1 MKVIP
6 DLIGDLNKTERTK
19 PIRSEATKRGNV
31 NYCICM
37 NAPAICTDYI
47 YIEIRDNIH
56 NMQVLKFGG
65 TSVANAE
72 NMSKVVD
79 IVTKAVDR
87 DRTILVL
94 SAISGCTDALIK
106 IGTLASERD
115 ESYKTLIDGLQTRHH
130 DIIKAFLPV
139 EKQEDSIEVCDSLFD
154 SLRSIAQGV
163 YLLGELSPASLDA
176 IQSFGELWS
185 TKIMATKLASIGIA
199 TKWVDSR
206 QIVRTVAKGDKNVTD
221 VQKTYSR
228 VNEMVEDNN
237 VTQLFI
243 LPGFIASDRL
253 GRTTTL
259 GRGGS
264 DYTASLL
271 AVGCKARILE
281 IWTDVPGMMTSNP
294 KVVPTARTISN
305 ISYKAALELSH
316 FGAKVIYPPT
326 IQPVVAEG
334 IPIYIKDTFHP
345 EAAGTLI
352 EKHPPR
358 SKDKLIGI
366 SNSDNI
372 ALLSLEGSGMVG
384 IPGFSSRLFETL
396 SQNDINIILITQASS
411 VHTMCIA
418 VSEKDA
424 EKAREA
430 ADRCFAYEISLGKL
444 NPLKV
449 EKGYSI
455 VCLVGDDVLNQTGA
469 TGRMLAALGRNSIPV
484 RATAQ
489 GSSERNISA
498 IIASED
504 AEAAIRT
511 IHNEFFD
518 RRSGKE
524 IHLFI
529 AGYGTVGK
537 ALVDIIAKNRE
548 KIEKRTGRR
557 LHVCGLSN
565 SRRFILDK
573 NGLSLD
579 NIKDRL
585 AAGESSA
592 DEAYFTRLA
601 TLSLENSVFVDC
613 TASADIAFK
622 YMNLFKKGYSV
633 VACNKITFSLP
644 YVRYAALKEAAIE
657 IGATLRYETTV
668 GAALPILESISRS
681 VHSGDEILRIEAVL
695 SGTLNYIFSNYA
707 GGEGGTFA
715 EVVKKAQDAGYT
727 EPDPRLDLSGRD
739 VLRKLLIL
747 SREAGIPLDEKDVE
761 QTPILGPEFF
771 EGDVEEFYRK
781 LAENEETFA
790 ARYREAADKGLRQ
803 RFVATLVKDED
814 APLGY
819 RACIGL
825 EAVAP
830 EHPLFSLSGT
840 DNCAIIRTD
849 FYPSPLVVQG
859 AGAGAYQTAS
869 GVLNDIIV

>member
-1 MKVIP
+1 
-6 DLIGDLNKTERTK
+6 
-19 PIRSEATKRGNV
+19 
-31 NYCICM
+31 
-37 NAPAICTDYI
+37 
-47 YIEIRDNIH
+47 
-56 NMQVLKFGG
+56 MQVLKFGG

-72 NMSKVVD
+72 AIQQVVE
-79 IVTKAVDR
+79 IVSRSVDR
-87 DRTILVL
+87 DRTILIV
-94 SAISGCTDALIK
+94 SAIQGCTDALIR
-106 IGTLASERD
+106 IGNLASQRD
-115 ESYKTLIDGLQTRHH
+115 EAYKEVIDSLQKQHH
-130 DIIKAFLPV
+130 QIIKEVLPV
-139 EKQEDSIEVCDSLFD
+139 EKQEESRETCDSLFN

-163 YLLGELSPASLDA
+163 FLLGELSPTSLDA
-176 IQSFGELWS
+176 IQGFGEQWS
-185 TKIMATKLASIGIA
+185 SRIIATKLASIGIA

-206 QIVRTVAKGDKNVTD
+206 KIIRTVSKGEKNTVD

-228 VNEMVEDNN
+228 INEMIESNPI
-237 VTQLFI
+237 TQLFVM
-243 LPGFIASDRL
+243 PGFIASDKQ

-264 DYTASLL
+264 DYSASLM
-271 AVGCKARILE
+271 AVGCKARALE
-281 IWTDVPGMMTSNP
+281 IWTDVPGMMTANP

-326 IQPVVAEG
+326 IQPVVTEG
-334 IPIYIKDTFHP
+334 IPIYVKNTFDP
-345 EAAGTLI
+345 QAYGTLI
-352 EKHPPR
+352 EKNPPR
-358 SKDKLIGI
+358 SKDSVIGI

-449 EKGYSI
+449 EKGFSI
-455 VCLVGDDVLNQTGA
+455 VCLVGDDVLNQSGA
-469 TGRMLAALGRNSIPV
+469 TGRMLAALGNNSIPV

-489 GSSERNISA
+489 GSSEKNISV
-498 IIASED
+498 IISSHD
-504 AEAAIRT
+504 TEAALRT

-518 RRSGKE
+518 RRSGKD

-529 AGYGTVGK
+529 AGYGVVGK
-537 ALVDIIAKNRE
+537 ALVDIISKNRE

-573 NGLSLD
+573 NGLPLE
-579 NIKDRL
+579 NIAEQL
-585 AAGESSA
+585 AEGHCSA
-592 DEAYFTRLA
+592 DEAYFNQLA
-601 TLSLENSVFVDC
+601 TLSMENSVFVDC

-622 YMNLFKKGYSV
+622 YMNLFKRGYSV

-644 YVRYAALKEAAIE
+644 YRQYAAVKEAAIE

-715 EVVKKAQDAGYT
+715 EVVKRAQDAGYT

-747 SREAGIPLDEKDVE
+747 SREAGVGIDEKDVE
-761 QTPILGPEFF
+761 ISSILPEEFF
-771 EGDVEEFYRK
+771 EGDVEAFYAK
-781 LAENEETFA
+781 LAENEEMFA
-790 ARYREAADKGLRQ
+790 ARYNEAASKGLRQ
-803 RFVATLVKDED
+803 RFVASLVKDNGS
-814 APLGY
+814 PFGY
-819 RACIGL
+819 KAKIGL
-825 EAVAP
+825 ECVDAS
-830 EHPLFSLSGT
+830 HPLFSLCGT
-840 DNCAIIRTD
+840 DNAALIQTD

-869 GVLNDIIV
+869 GVLNDIIM

>member
-1 MKVIP
+1 
-6 DLIGDLNKTERTK
+6 
-19 PIRSEATKRGNV
+19 
-31 NYCICM
+31 
-37 NAPAICTDYI
+37 
-47 YIEIRDNIH
+47 
-56 NMQVLKFGG
+56 MQVLKFGG
-65 TSVANAE
+65 SSVANAT
-72 NMSKVVD
+72 NMSLVVD

-87 DRTILVL
+87 DRTILVV
-94 SAISGCTDALIK
+94 SAISGCTDTLIE
-106 IGTLASERD
+106 IGTLASQRD
-115 ESYKTLIDGLQTRHH
+115 ENYKELINGLQQKHH
-130 DIIKAFLPV
+130 DIINALLPR
-139 EKQEDSIEVCDSLFD
+139 EKQEESLEVCDSLFD

-185 TKIMATKLASIGIA
+185 TKILATKLASIGIE
-199 TKWVDSR
+199 TKWIDSR
-206 QIVRTVAKGDKNVTD
+206 DIIRTVAKGEKNIVD
-221 VQKTYSR
+221 IQKTYYR
-228 VNEMVEDNN
+228 VNEMVENN
-237 VTQLFI
+237 NMTQLFV
-243 LPGFIASDRL
+243 LPGFIASDKQ

-264 DYTASLL
+264 DYTASLY

-294 KVVPTARTISN
+294 KIVPTARTISN
-305 ISYKAALELSH
+305 ISYKAAQELSH

-334 IPIYIKDTFHP
+334 IPIYIKNTFEP
-345 EAAGTLI
+345 DAYGTLI

-366 SNSDNI
+366 SNSDDI

-449 EKGYSI
+449 EKGFSI

-489 GSSERNISA
+489 GSSERNISV
-498 IIASED
+498 IISSHD

-518 RRSGKE
+518 KRSGKD
-524 IHLFI
+524 INLFI
-529 AGYGTVGK
+529 AGFGTVGR

-548 KIEKRTGRR
+548 KIAERTGRR
-557 LHVCGLSN
+557 LHICGLSN
-565 SRRFILDK
+565 SRRFIIDK
-573 NGLSLD
+573 NGLELST
-579 NIKDRL
+579 IKEQL
-585 AAGESSA
+585 NNGQSSA
-592 DEAYFTRLA
+592 DEAYFSQLG

-633 VACNKITFSLP
+633 VACNKITFSSP
-644 YVRYAALKEAAIE
+644 YKQYAALKQAAIE

-715 EVVKKAQDAGYT
+715 EIVRRAQDAGYT

-739 VLRKLLIL
+739 VLRKLIIL
-747 SREAGIPLDEKDVE
+747 SREAGVGIDEKDVDIS
-761 QTPILGPEFF
+761 PILGEEFF
-771 EGDVEEFYRK
+771 EGDVEAFYTK
-781 LAENEETFA
+781 LAENEEMFA
-790 ARYREAADKGLRQ
+790 ARYNEAASKGLRQ
-803 RFVATLVKDED
+803 RFVASLVKDE
-814 APLGY
+814 ASLFGY
-819 RACIGL
+819 KAKIGL
-825 EAVAP
+825 ESVSP
-830 EHPLFSLSGT
+830 EHPLFNLCGT
-840 DNCAIIRTD
+840 DNAALIQTE

-869 GVLNDIIV
+869 GVLNDIIM

>member
-1 MKVIP
+1 
-6 DLIGDLNKTERTK
+6 
-19 PIRSEATKRGNV
+19 
-31 NYCICM
+31 
-37 NAPAICTDYI
+37 
-47 YIEIRDNIH
+47 
-56 NMQVLKFGG
+56 MQVLKFGG
-65 TSVANAE
+65 SSVSDAA
-72 NMSKVVD
+72 NMSKVVE

-87 DRTILVL
+87 DRTILVA
-94 SAISGCTDALIK
+94 SAISGCTDTLIR
-106 IGTLASERD
+106 IGNLAAERD
-115 ESYKTLIDGLQTRHH
+115 ESYKELISGLQARHH
-130 DIIKAFLPV
+130 EIIRSLLPM
-139 EKQEDSIEVCDSLFD
+139 EKQEESTEVCDSLFD

-163 YLLGELSPASLDA
+163 CLLGELSPASLDA

-185 TKIMATKLASIGIA
+185 TKILATKLASIGIA
-199 TKWVDSR
+199 TKWIDSR
-206 QIVRTVAKGDKNVTD
+206 KIIRTVAKGDKNVVD
-221 VQKTYSR
+221 VQKTYYR
-228 VNEMVEDNN
+228 VNEMVENN
-237 VTQLFI
+237 PITQLFV
-243 LPGFIASDRL
+243 LPGFIASDKQ

-264 DYTASLL
+264 DYTASLY

-334 IPIYIKDTFHP
+334 IPIYVKNTFDP
-345 EAAGTLI
+345 EAHGTLI
-352 EKHPPR
+352 EKNPPR

-424 EKAREA
+424 EKAKEA

-449 EKGYSI
+449 EKGFSI

-489 GSSERNISA
+489 GSSERNISV
-498 IIASED
+498 IISSSD

-518 RRSGKE
+518 KRSGKD
-524 IHLFI
+524 INLFI
-529 AGYGTVGK
+529 AGFGTVGR
-537 ALVDIIAKNRE
+537 ALVDIIAKNRD
-548 KIEKRTGRR
+548 KIAARTGRR
-557 LHVCGLSN
+557 IHVCGLSN
-565 SRRFILDK
+565 SRRFIIDKHGLDLNDIK
-573 NGLSLD
+573 TQLD
-579 NIKDRL
+579 NGI
-585 AAGESSA
+585 SSA
-592 DEAYFTRLA
+592 DEAYFTQLA

-633 VACNKITFSLP
+633 VACNKITFSSP
-644 YVRYAALKEAAIE
+644 YKQYAALKEAAIE

-715 EVVKKAQDAGYT
+715 EVVKRAQDAGYT

-739 VLRKLLIL
+739 VLRKLIIL
-747 SREAGIPLDEKDVE
+747 SREAGVGIDEKDVE
-761 QTPILGPEFF
+761 ISPILGEEFF
-771 EGDVEEFYRK
+771 EGDVASFYEK
-781 LAENEETFA
+781 LAQNEEMFA
-790 ARYREAADKGLRQ
+790 ERYAEAASKGLRQ
-803 RFVATLVKDED
+803 RFVASLVKDAD
-814 APLGY
+814 APFGY
-819 RACIGL
+819 RAKIGL
-825 EAVAP
+825 ESIDAS
-830 EHPLFSLSGT
+830 HPLFNLCGT
-840 DNCAIIRTD
+840 DNAALIQTD
-849 FYPSPLVVQG
+849 FYPSPLVIQG

-869 GVLNDIIV
+869 GVLNDIII

>member
-1 MKVIP
+1 
-6 DLIGDLNKTERTK
+6 
-19 PIRSEATKRGNV
+19 
-31 NYCICM
+31 
-37 NAPAICTDYI
+37 
-47 YIEIRDNIH
+47 
-56 NMQVLKFGG
+56 MQVLKFGG
-65 TSVANAE
+65 SSVANAQ
-72 NMSKVVD
+72 NMSQVVD

-87 DRTILVL
+87 DRTILVV
-94 SAISGCTDALIK
+94 SAISGCTDTLIR
-106 IGTLASERD
+106 IGMLASERD
-115 ESYKTLIDGLQTRHH
+115 ESYKALIDDLQQRHH
-130 DIIKAFLPV
+130 DIINELLPR
-139 EKQEDSIEVCDSLFD
+139 EKQEESLEVCDSLFD
-154 SLRSIAQGV
+154 SLRSITQGV

-185 TKIMATKLASIGIA
+185 TKILATKLASIGIA
-199 TKWVDSR
+199 TKWIDSR
-206 QIVRTVAKGDKNVTD
+206 SIIRTIAKGDKNVVD
-221 VQKTYSR
+221 IQKTYYR
-228 VNEMVEDNN
+228 VNEMVENN
-237 VTQLFI
+237 QITQLFV
-243 LPGFIASDRL
+243 LPGFIASDKQ

-264 DYTASLL
+264 DYTASLY
-271 AVGCKARILE
+271 AVGCKARTLE

-294 KVVPTARTISN
+294 KTVPTARTISN

-334 IPIYIKDTFHP
+334 IPIYVKNTFEP
-345 EAAGTLI
+345 EAHGTLI
-352 EKHPPR
+352 EKNPPR

-424 EKAREA
+424 EKAKEA

-449 EKGYSI
+449 EKGFSI

-489 GSSERNISA
+489 GSSERNISV
-498 IIASED
+498 IISSAD

-518 RRSGKE
+518 RRSGKD
-524 IHLFI
+524 INLFI
-529 AGYGTVGK
+529 AGFGTVGR

-548 KIEKRTGRR
+548 KIAERTGRR
-557 LHVCGLSN
+557 LHICGLSN
-565 SRRFILDK
+565 SRRFIIDKHGLDLNDIK
-573 NGLSLD
+573 GQLD
-579 NIKDRL
+579 NGIS
-585 AAGESSA
+585 AA
-592 DEAYFTRLA
+592 DEAYFTQLA

-622 YMNLFKKGYSV
+622 YMNLFKRGYSV

-644 YVRYAALKEAAIE
+644 YVQYAALKEAAIE

-681 VHSGDEILRIEAVL
+681 VHSGDEIIRIEAVL

-715 EVVKKAQDAGYT
+715 EVVKRAQDAGYT

-747 SREAGIPLDEKDVE
+747 SREAGVPLDENDV
-761 QTPILGPEFF
+761 QISPILGDEFF
-771 EGDVEEFYRK
+771 EGDVDAFYAK
-781 LAENEETFA
+781 LAENEEMFA
-790 ARYREAADKGLRQ
+790 ARYNEAASKGLKQ
-803 RFVATLVKDED
+803 RFVASLIKDENS
-814 APLGY
+814 PLGY
-819 RACIGL
+819 RAKTGL
-825 EAVAP
+825 EAISSD
-830 EHPLFSLSGT
+830 HPLFNLNGT
-840 DNCAIIRTD
+840 DNCAIIQTD

-869 GVLNDIIV
+869 GVLNDIIM

>member
-1 MKVIP
+1 
-6 DLIGDLNKTERTK
+6 
-19 PIRSEATKRGNV
+19 
-31 NYCICM
+31 
-37 NAPAICTDYI
+37 
-47 YIEIRDNIH
+47 
-56 NMQVLKFGG
+56 MQVLKFGG
-65 TSVANAE
+65 SSVADAAK
-72 NMSKVVD
+72 MSQVVD

-87 DRTILVL
+87 DRTILVI
-94 SAISGCTDALIK
+94 SAIKGCTDTLIK
-106 IGTLASERD
+106 VGNLASQRD
-115 ESYKTLIDGLQTRHH
+115 EKYKDLIIGLQQQHH
-130 DIIKAFLPV
+130 EIINELLPR
-139 EKQEDSIEVCDSLFD
+139 EKREESTEVCDSLFD

-176 IQSFGELWS
+176 ILSFGELWS
-185 TKIMATKLASIGIA
+185 SKILATKLASIGLA
-199 TKWVDSR
+199 TKWIDSR
-206 QIVRTVAKGDKNVTD
+206 QIIRTISKGNKNSVD
-221 VQKTYSR
+221 IQKTYYR
-228 VNEMVEDNN
+228 VNEMVESNP
-237 VTQLFI
+237 VTQLFV
-243 LPGFIASDRL
+243 LPGFIASDKQ

-264 DYTASLL
+264 DYTASLY

-334 IPIYIKDTFHP
+334 IPIYVKDTFAP
-345 EAAGTLI
+345 ENHGTLI
-352 EKHPPR
+352 EKNPPR
-358 SKDKLIGI
+358 SKDKVIGI

-396 SQNDINIILITQASS
+396 SQNNINIILITQASS

-418 VSEKDA
+418 VSEIDA
-424 EKAREA
+424 EKAKEA

-449 EKGYSI
+449 EKGFSI
-455 VCLVGDDVLNQTGA
+455 VCLVADDVLNQTGA

-498 IIASED
+498 IISSDD

-518 RRSGKE
+518 KRSGKD
-524 IHLFI
+524 INLFI
-529 AGYGTVGK
+529 AGYGTVGR

-548 KIEKRTGRR
+548 KIAARTGRR
-557 LHVCGLSN
+557 LHICGLSN
-565 SRRFILDK
+565 SRRFIIDK
-573 NGLSLD
+573 NGLDLN
-579 NIKDRL
+579 NIQAQL
-585 AAGESSA
+585 NNGESSA
-592 DEAYFTRLA
+592 DEAYFTQLGV
-601 TLSLENSVFVDC
+601 LSLENSVFVDC

-622 YMNLFKKGYSV
+622 YMHLFKKGYSV
-633 VACNKITFSLP
+633 VACNKITFSSP
-644 YVRYAALKEAAIE
+644 YKQYAALKEAAIE

-681 VHSGDEILRIEAVL
+681 VHSGDEIIRIEAVL

-715 EVVKKAQDAGYT
+715 EVVKRAQDAGYT

-739 VLRKLLIL
+739 VLRKLIIL
-747 SREAGIPLDEKDVE
+747 SREAGVGIDEKDVE
-761 QTPILGPEFF
+761 ISSILDDKFF
-771 EGDVEEFYRK
+771 EGDVDSFYQK
-781 LAENEETFA
+781 LAKNEEMFA
-790 ARYREAADKGLRQ
+790 ARYNEAASKGLRQ
-803 RFVATLVKDED
+803 RFVASLVKDET
-814 APLGY
+814 ATFGY
-819 RACIGL
+819 KAKIGL
-825 EAVAP
+825 ESVSA
-830 EHPLFSLSGT
+830 EHPLYSLCGT
-840 DNCAIIRTD
+840 DNAALIQTD

-869 GVLNDIIV
+869 GVLNDIIM

>member
-1 MKVIP
+1 
-6 DLIGDLNKTERTK
+6 
-19 PIRSEATKRGNV
+19 
-31 NYCICM
+31 
-37 NAPAICTDYI
+37 
-47 YIEIRDNIH
+47 
-56 NMQVLKFGG
+56 MQVLKFGG
-65 TSVANAE
+65 SSVADAR
-72 NMSKVVD
+72 NMSKVVE
-79 IVTKAVDR
+79 IVTNAVDR
-87 DRTILVL
+87 DRTILVA
-94 SAISGCTDALIK
+94 SAISGCTDTLIR
-106 IGTLASERD
+106 IGTLASQRD
-115 ESYKTLIDGLQTRHH
+115 ESYKGLIDGLQQRHH
-130 DIIKAFLPV
+130 VIIKDFLPR
-139 EKQEDSIEVCDSLFD
+139 EKQEESLETCDSLFD

-163 YLLGELSPASLDA
+163 FLLGELSPASLDA
-176 IQSFGELWS
+176 IQGFGELWS
-185 TKIMATKLASIGIA
+185 TKILATKLASIGIS
-199 TKWVDSR
+199 TKWIDSR
-206 QIVRTVAKGDKNVTD
+206 TIIRTIAKGDKNIVD

-228 VNEMVEDNN
+228 VNEMVENN
-237 VTQLFI
+237 PITQLFV
-243 LPGFIASDRL
+243 LPGFIASDKQ

-264 DYTASLL
+264 DYTASLY

-294 KVVPTARTISN
+294 KTVPTARTISN

-326 IQPVVAEG
+326 IQPVVTEG
-334 IPIYIKDTFHP
+334 IPIYIKNTFDP
-345 EAAGTLI
+345 EAPGTLI
-352 EKHPPR
+352 EKNPPR
-358 SKDKLIGI
+358 SKDSVIGI

-449 EKGYSI
+449 EKGFSI
-455 VCLVGDDVLNQTGA
+455 VCLVGDDVLNQSGA
-469 TGRMLAALGRNSIPV
+469 TGRMLAALGNNSIPV

-489 GSSERNISA
+489 GSSERNISV
-498 IIASED
+498 IISSSD
-504 AEAAIRT
+504 ADAAIKT

-518 RRSGKE
+518 RKSGKD

-529 AGYGTVGK
+529 AGYGVVGK
-537 ALVDIIAKNRE
+537 ALVDIISKNRD
-548 KIEKRTGRR
+548 KIEERTGRR
-557 LHVCGLSN
+557 LHVCGLAN
-565 SRRFILDK
+565 SRRFVIDK
-573 NGLSLD
+573 NGLALE
-579 NIKDRL
+579 NIAELL
-585 AAGESSA
+585 AEGESSA
-592 DEAYFTRLA
+592 DEAYFTQLA
-601 TLSLENSVFVDC
+601 TLTLENSVFVDC

-622 YMNLFKKGYSV
+622 YMNLFKRGYSV
-633 VACNKITFSLP
+633 VACNKITFSAP
-644 YVRYAALKEAAIE
+644 YKHYAALKSAAIE

-707 GGEGGTFA
+707 GGIGGTFA
-715 EVVKKAQDAGYT
+715 EVVKRAQDAGYT

-747 SREAGIPLDEKDVE
+747 SREAGVGIDEKDVDVS
-761 QTPILGPEFF
+761 PILPEEFF
-771 EGDVEEFYRK
+771 EGDVEAFYAK
-781 LAENEETFA
+781 LAANEDMFA
-790 ARYREAADKGLRQ
+790 AQYKEAAAQGLRQ
-803 RFVATLVKDED
+803 RFVASLVKDAE
-814 APLGY
+814 APFGY
-819 RACIGL
+819 KARIGL
-825 EAVAP
+825 ERVEAD
-830 EHPLFSLSGT
+830 HPLYSLCGT
-840 DNCAIIRTD
+840 DNAALIQTE

-869 GVLNDIIV
+869 GVLNDIMM

>member
-1 MKVIP
+1 
-6 DLIGDLNKTERTK
+6 
-19 PIRSEATKRGNV
+19 
-31 NYCICM
+31 
-37 NAPAICTDYI
+37 
-47 YIEIRDNIH
+47 
-56 NMQVLKFGG
+56 MQVLKFGG
-65 TSVANAE
+65 SSVANAH

-87 DRTILVL
+87 DRTILVV
-94 SAISGCTDALIK
+94 SAICGCTDKLIR

-115 ESYKTLIDGLQTRHH
+115 ESYKSLIDELQQKHH
-130 DIIKAFLPV
+130 EIIKDLLPR
-139 EKQEDSIEVCDSLFD
+139 EKQDESLKVCDGLFD
-154 SLRSIAQGV
+154 SLRSITQGV

-185 TKIMATKLASIGIA
+185 TKILATKLASIGIA
-199 TKWVDSR
+199 TKWIDSR
-206 QIVRTVAKGDKNVTD
+206 KIIRTVAKGDKNIVD
-221 VQKTYSR
+221 IQKTYYR
-228 VNEMVEDNN
+228 INEVVENDP
-237 VTQLFI
+237 VTQLFV
-243 LPGFIASDRL
+243 LPGFIASDKQ

-264 DYTASLL
+264 DYTASLY
-271 AVGCKARILE
+271 AVGCKARVLE

-334 IPIYIKDTFHP
+334 IPIYVKNTFDP
-345 EAAGTLI
+345 EAHGTLI
-352 EKHPPR
+352 EKNPPR

-424 EKAREA
+424 DKAKEA

-449 EKGYSI
+449 EKGFSI

-469 TGRMLAALGRNSIPV
+469 TGRMLAALGRKSIPV

-498 IIASED
+498 IIASGD

-518 RRSGKE
+518 RMSGKD
-524 IHLFI
+524 INLFI
-529 AGYGTVGK
+529 AGYGTVGR

-548 KIEKRTGRR
+548 KIAARTGRR

-565 SRRFILDK
+565 SRRFIIDKHGLDLTDIK
-573 NGLSLD
+573 EQLD
-579 NIKDRL
+579 NGTS
-585 AAGESSA
+585 AA
-592 DEAYFTRLA
+592 DEAYFSQLA

-644 YVRYAALKEAAIE
+644 YVQYAALKEAAIE

-681 VHSGDEILRIEAVL
+681 VHSGDEIIRIEAVL

-715 EVVKKAQDAGYT
+715 EVVRRAQDAGYT

-747 SREAGIPLDEKDVE
+747 SREAGVPLDEKDV
-761 QTPILGPEFF
+761 QISPILGDEFF
-771 EGDVEEFYRK
+771 EGDVDAFYAK
-781 LAENEETFA
+781 LAENEAVFA
-790 ARYREAADKGLRQ
+790 ERYNEAASKGLRQ
-803 RFVATLVKDED
+803 RFVASLIKDESS
-814 APLGY
+814 PLGY
-819 RACIGL
+819 RAKTGL
-825 EAVAP
+825 EAVSAD
-830 EHPLFSLSGT
+830 HPLFNLVGT

-869 GVLNDIIV
+869 GVLNDIIM

>member
-1 MKVIP
+1 
-6 DLIGDLNKTERTK
+6 
-19 PIRSEATKRGNV
+19 
-31 NYCICM
+31 
-37 NAPAICTDYI
+37 
-47 YIEIRDNIH
+47 
-56 NMQVLKFGG
+56 MQVLKFGG

-72 NMSKVVD
+72 AIQQVVE
-79 IVTKAVDR
+79 IVSRSVDR
-87 DRTILVL
+87 DRTILVV
-94 SAISGCTDALIK
+94 SAIRGCTDALIR
-106 IGTLASERD
+106 IGNLASQRD
-115 ESYKTLIDGLQTRHH
+115 EAYKEVIDSLQKQHH
-130 DIIKAFLPV
+130 QIIKEVLPV
-139 EKQEDSIEVCDSLFD
+139 EKQEESRETCDSLFN
-154 SLRSIAQGV
+154 SLRSIAHGV
-163 YLLGELSPASLDA
+163 FLLGELSPTSLDA
-176 IQSFGELWS
+176 IQGFGEQWS
-185 TKIMATKLASIGIA
+185 SRIIATKLASIGIA

-206 QIVRTVAKGDKNVTD
+206 KIIRTVSKGEKNAVD

-228 VNEMVEDNN
+228 INEMIESNPI
-237 VTQLFI
+237 TQLFVM
-243 LPGFIASDRL
+243 PGFIASDKQ

-264 DYTASLL
+264 DYSASLM
-271 AVGCKARILE
+271 AVGCKARALE
-281 IWTDVPGMMTSNP
+281 IWTDVPGMMTANP

-326 IQPVVAEG
+326 IQPVVTEG
-334 IPIYIKDTFHP
+334 IPIYVKNTFDPQAH
-345 EAAGTLI
+345 GTLI
-352 EKHPPR
+352 EKNPPR
-358 SKDKLIGI
+358 SKDSVIGI
-366 SNSDNI
+366 SKSDNI

-449 EKGYSI
+449 EKGFSI
-455 VCLVGDDVLNQTGA
+455 VCLVGDDVLNQSGA
-469 TGRMLAALGRNSIPV
+469 TGRMLAALGNNSIPV

-489 GSSERNISA
+489 GSSEKNISV
-498 IIASED
+498 IISSHD
-504 AEAAIRT
+504 TEAALRT

-518 RRSGKE
+518 RRSGKD

-529 AGYGTVGK
+529 AGYGVVGK
-537 ALVDIIAKNRE
+537 ALVDIISKNRE

-573 NGLSLD
+573 NGLPLE
-579 NIKDRL
+579 NIAEQL
-585 AAGESSA
+585 AEGHCSA
-592 DEAYFTRLA
+592 DEAYFNQLA
-601 TLSLENSVFVDC
+601 TLSMENSVFVDC

-622 YMNLFKKGYSV
+622 YMNLFKRGYSV

-644 YVRYAALKEAAIE
+644 YRQYAAVKEAAIE

-715 EVVKKAQDAGYT
+715 EVVKRAQDAGYT

-747 SREAGIPLDEKDVE
+747 SREAGVGIDEKDVE
-761 QTPILGPEFF
+761 ISSILPEDFF
-771 EGDVEEFYRK
+771 EGDVEAFYAK
-781 LAENEETFA
+781 LAENEAMFA
-790 ARYREAADKGLRQ
+790 ARYNEAASKGLRQ
-803 RFVATLVKDED
+803 RFVASLVKDNGS
-814 APLGY
+814 PFGY
-819 RACIGL
+819 KAKIGL
-825 EAVAP
+825 ECVDAS
-830 EHPLFSLSGT
+830 HPLFSLCGT
-840 DNCAIIRTD
+840 DNAALIQTD

-869 GVLNDIIV
+869 GVLNDIIM

>member
-1 MKVIP
+1 
-6 DLIGDLNKTERTK
+6 
-19 PIRSEATKRGNV
+19 
-31 NYCICM
+31 
-37 NAPAICTDYI
+37 
-47 YIEIRDNIH
+47 
-56 NMQVLKFGG
+56 MQVLKFGG

-72 NMSKVVD
+72 AIQQVVE
-79 IVTKAVDR
+79 IVSRSVDR
-87 DRTILVL
+87 DRTILVV
-94 SAISGCTDALIK
+94 SAIRGCTDALIR
-106 IGTLASERD
+106 IGNLASQRD
-115 ESYKTLIDGLQTRHH
+115 EAYKEVIDSLQKQHH
-130 DIIKAFLPV
+130 QIIKEVLPV
-139 EKQEDSIEVCDSLFD
+139 EKQEESRETCDSLFN

-163 YLLGELSPASLDA
+163 FLLGELSPTSLDA
-176 IQSFGELWS
+176 IQGFGEQWS
-185 TKIMATKLASIGIA
+185 SRIIATKLASIGIA

-206 QIVRTVAKGDKNVTD
+206 KIIRTVSKGEKNAVD

-228 VNEMVEDNN
+228 INEMIESNPI
-237 VTQLFI
+237 TQLFVM
-243 LPGFIASDRL
+243 PGFIASDKQ

-264 DYTASLL
+264 DYSASLM
-271 AVGCKARILE
+271 AVGCKARALE
-281 IWTDVPGMMTSNP
+281 IWTDVPGMMTANP

-326 IQPVVAEG
+326 IQPVVTEG
-334 IPIYIKDTFHP
+334 IPIYVKNTFDP
-345 EAAGTLI
+345 QAYGTLI
-352 EKHPPR
+352 EKNPPR
-358 SKDKLIGI
+358 SKDSVIGI

-449 EKGYSI
+449 EKGFSI
-455 VCLVGDDVLNQTGA
+455 VCLVGDDVLNQSGA
-469 TGRMLAALGRNSIPV
+469 TGRMLAALGNNSIPV

-489 GSSERNISA
+489 GSSEKNISV
-498 IIASED
+498 IISSHD
-504 AEAAIRT
+504 TEAALRT

-518 RRSGKE
+518 RRSGKD

-529 AGYGTVGK
+529 AGYGVVGK
-537 ALVDIIAKNRE
+537 ALVDIISKNRE

-573 NGLSLD
+573 NGLPLE
-579 NIKDRL
+579 NIAEQL
-585 AAGESSA
+585 AEGHCSA
-592 DEAYFTRLA
+592 DEAYFNQLA
-601 TLSLENSVFVDC
+601 TLSMENSVFVDC

-622 YMNLFKKGYSV
+622 YMNLFKRGYSV
-633 VACNKITFSLP
+633 VACTKITFSLP
-644 YVRYAALKEAAIE
+644 YRQYAAVKEAAIE

-681 VHSGDEILRIEAVL
+681 VHSGDEILLIEAVL

-715 EVVKKAQDAGYT
+715 EVVKRAQDAGYT

-747 SREAGIPLDEKDVE
+747 SREAGVGIDEKDVE
-761 QTPILGPEFF
+761 ISSILPEDFF
-771 EGDVEEFYRK
+771 EGDVEAFYAK
-781 LAENEETFA
+781 LAENEAMFA
-790 ARYREAADKGLRQ
+790 ARYNEAASKGLRQ
-803 RFVATLVKDED
+803 RFVASLVKDNGS
-814 APLGY
+814 PFGY
-819 RACIGL
+819 KAKIGL
-825 EAVAP
+825 ECVDAS
-830 EHPLFSLSGT
+830 HPLFSLCGT
-840 DNCAIIRTD
+840 DNAALIQTD

-869 GVLNDIIV
+869 GVLNDIIM

>member
-1 MKVIP
+1 
-6 DLIGDLNKTERTK
+6 
-19 PIRSEATKRGNV
+19 
-31 NYCICM
+31 
-37 NAPAICTDYI
+37 
-47 YIEIRDNIH
+47 
-56 NMQVLKFGG
+56 MQVLKFGG
-65 TSVANAE
+65 SSVANAE

-87 DRTILVL
+87 DRTILVA
-94 SAISGCTDALIK
+94 SAISGCTDTLIN
-106 IGTLASERD
+106 IGRLAAERN
-115 ESYKTLIDGLQTRHH
+115 ESYKELIDELQSRHH
-130 DIIKAFLPV
+130 VIIKDFIPL
-139 EKQEDSIEVCDSLFD
+139 EKQEESLKACDTLFD
-154 SLRSIAQGV
+154 SLRSITQGV
-163 YLLGELSPASLDA
+163 SLLGELSQTSLDT
-176 IQSFGELWS
+176 IQGLGELWS
-185 TKIMATKLASIGIA
+185 TRILATKLASIGIA

-206 QIVRTVAKGDKNVTD
+206 EIIRTVSRGDKNTVD
-221 VQKTYSR
+221 IQKTYSR
-228 VNEMVEDNN
+228 INEMVENN
-237 VTQLFI
+237 PVTQLFV
-243 LPGFIASDRL
+243 LPGFIASDKQ

-264 DYTASLL
+264 DYTAALY

-281 IWTDVPGMMTSNP
+281 IWTDVPGMMTTNP

-334 IPIYIKDTFHP
+334 IPIYVKNTFDP
-345 EAAGTLI
+345 QAYGTLI
-352 EKHPPR
+352 EKNPPR
-358 SKDKLIGI
+358 SKDSVTGI

-455 VCLVGDDVLNQTGA
+455 VCLVGDDVLNQSGS

-489 GSSERNISA
+489 GSSERNISV
-498 IIASED
+498 IISSSD
-504 AEAAIRT
+504 ADAALRT

-518 RRSGKE
+518 RKSGKD

-529 AGYGTVGK
+529 AGYGVVGK
-537 ALVDIIAKNRE
+537 ALVDIISKNRE
-548 KIEKRTGRR
+548 KIEARTGRR
-557 LHVCGLSN
+557 LHVCGLAN

-573 NGLSLD
+573 NGLALED
-579 NIKDRL
+579 IAGQL
-585 AAGESSA
+585 AAGEDAA

-601 TLSLENSVFVDC
+601 TLTLENSVFVDC

-622 YMNLFKKGYSV
+622 YMNLFRKGYSV
-633 VACNKITFSLP
+633 VACNKITFSAP
-644 YVRYAALKEAAIE
+644 YKHYAALKEAAIE

-681 VHSGDEILRIEAVL
+681 VHSGDEIIRIEAVL

-715 EVVKKAQDAGYT
+715 EIVRKAQDAGYT

-747 SREAGIPLDEKDVE
+747 SREAGVGIDEKDVE
-761 QTPILGPEFF
+761 ISSILPDEFF
-771 EGDVEEFYRK
+771 EGDVDTFYEK
-781 LAENEETFA
+781 LAENEDMFA
-790 ARYREAADKGLRQ
+790 ARYNEAASKGLRQ
-803 RFVATLVKDED
+803 RFVASLVKDED
-814 APLGY
+814 SRFGY
-819 RACIGL
+819 KAKIGL
-825 EAVAP
+825 ESIDSS
-830 EHPLFSLSGT
+830 HPLYSLCGT
-840 DNCAIIRTD
+840 DNAALIQTG
-849 FYPSPLVVQG
+849 FYPSPLVIQG

>member
-1 MKVIP
+1 
-6 DLIGDLNKTERTK
+6 
-19 PIRSEATKRGNV
+19 
-31 NYCICM
+31 
-37 NAPAICTDYI
+37 
-47 YIEIRDNIH
+47 
-56 NMQVLKFGG
+56 MQVLKFGG
-65 TSVANAE
+65 SSVANAQ
-72 NMSKVVD
+72 NMAKVID
-79 IVTKAVDR
+79 IVVNAVDR
-87 DRTILVL
+87 DRTILVS
-94 SAISGCTDALIK
+94 SAISGCTDTLIK

-115 ESYKTLIDGLQTRHH
+115 ESYKALIDDLQKKHH
-130 DIIKAFLPV
+130 DIINELLPR
-139 EKQEDSIEVCDSLFD
+139 EKQEESLEVCDGLFD

-185 TKIMATKLASIGIA
+185 TKILATKLASIGIS
-199 TKWVDSR
+199 TKWIDSR
-206 QIVRTVAKGDKNVTD
+206 NIIRTVAKGDKNVVD
-221 VQKTYSR
+221 IQKTYYR
-228 VNEMVEDNN
+228 INEVVESNPI
-237 VTQLFI
+237 TQLFV
-243 LPGFIASDRL
+243 LPGFIAADKQ

-264 DYTASLL
+264 DYTASLY
-271 AVGCKARILE
+271 AVGCKARVLE

-334 IPIYIKDTFHP
+334 IPIYVKNTFDP
-345 EAAGTLI
+345 SAYGTLI

-449 EKGYSI
+449 EKGFSI

-489 GSSERNISA
+489 GSSERNISV
-498 IIASED
+498 IISSED
-504 AEAAIRT
+504 TEAAIRT

-518 RRSGKE
+518 KRSGKD
-524 IHLFI
+524 INLFI
-529 AGYGTVGK
+529 AGFGTVGR

-548 KIEKRTGRR
+548 KIAARTGRR
-557 LHVCGLSN
+557 LRICGLSN
-565 SRRFILDK
+565 SRKFIVDK
-573 NGLSLD
+573 NGLDLND
-579 NIKDRL
+579 IKGQL
-585 AAGESSA
+585 ENGISAA
-592 DEAYFTRLA
+592 DEAYFTQLA

-622 YMNLFKKGYSV
+622 YMNLFKRGYSV

-644 YVRYAALKEAAIE
+644 YGQYAALKEAAIE

-681 VHSGDEILRIEAVL
+681 VHSGDEIIRIEAVL

-715 EVVKKAQDAGYT
+715 EVVKRAQDAGYT

-747 SREAGIPLDEKDVE
+747 SREAGVPLDEKDV
-761 QTPILGPEFF
+761 QVSHILGEEFF
-771 EGDVEEFYRK
+771 EGDVDAFYAK
-781 LAENEETFA
+781 LAENEEVFA
-790 ARYREAADKGLRQ
+790 ARYNEAASMGLRQ
-803 RFVATLVKDED
+803 RFVASLVKDENSE
-814 APLGY
+814 LGY
-819 RACIGL
+819 RAKIGL
-825 EAVAP
+825 ENVD
-830 EHPLFSLSGT
+830 ESHPLYNLSGT
-840 DNCAIIRTD
+840 DNCAIIQTD

>member
-1 MKVIP
+1 
-6 DLIGDLNKTERTK
+6 
-19 PIRSEATKRGNV
+19 
-31 NYCICM
+31 
-37 NAPAICTDYI
+37 
-47 YIEIRDNIH
+47 
-56 NMQVLKFGG
+56 MQVLKFGG

-72 NMSKVVD
+72 AIQQVVE
-79 IVTKAVDR
+79 IVSRSVDR
-87 DRTILVL
+87 DRTILVV
-94 SAISGCTDALIK
+94 SAIRGCTDALIR
-106 IGTLASERD
+106 IGNLASQRD
-115 ESYKTLIDGLQTRHH
+115 EAYKEVIDSLQKQHH
-130 DIIKAFLPV
+130 QIIKEVLPV
-139 EKQEDSIEVCDSLFD
+139 EKQEESRETCDSLFN

-163 YLLGELSPASLDA
+163 FLLGELSPTSLDA
-176 IQSFGELWS
+176 IQGFGEQWS
-185 TKIMATKLASIGIA
+185 SRIIATKLASIGIA

-206 QIVRTVAKGDKNVTD
+206 KIIRTVSKGEKNTVD

-228 VNEMVEDNN
+228 INEMIESNPI
-237 VTQLFI
+237 TQLFVM
-243 LPGFIASDRL
+243 PGFIASDKQ

-264 DYTASLL
+264 DYSASLM
-271 AVGCKARILE
+271 AVGCKARALE
-281 IWTDVPGMMTSNP
+281 IWTDVPGMMTANP

-326 IQPVVAEG
+326 IQPVVTEG
-334 IPIYIKDTFHP
+334 IPIYVKNTFDP
-345 EAAGTLI
+345 QAYGTLI
-352 EKHPPR
+352 EKNPPR
-358 SKDKLIGI
+358 SKDSVIGI

-449 EKGYSI
+449 EKGFSI
-455 VCLVGDDVLNQTGA
+455 VCLVGDDVLNQSGA
-469 TGRMLAALGRNSIPV
+469 TGRMLAALGNNSIPV

-489 GSSERNISA
+489 GSSEKNISV
-498 IIASED
+498 IISSHD
-504 AEAAIRT
+504 TEAALRT

-518 RRSGKE
+518 RRSGKD

-529 AGYGTVGK
+529 AGYGVVGK
-537 ALVDIIAKNRE
+537 ALVDIISKNRE

-573 NGLSLD
+573 NGLPLE
-579 NIKDRL
+579 NIAEQL
-585 AAGESSA
+585 AEGHCSA
-592 DEAYFTRLA
+592 DEAYFNQLA
-601 TLSLENSVFVDC
+601 TLSMENSVFVDC

-622 YMNLFKKGYSV
+622 YMNLFKRGYSV

-644 YVRYAALKEAAIE
+644 YKQYAAVKEAAIE

-715 EVVKKAQDAGYT
+715 EVVKRAQDAGYT

-747 SREAGIPLDEKDVE
+747 SREAGVGIDETDVE
-761 QTPILGPEFF
+761 ISSILPEDFF
-771 EGDVEEFYRK
+771 EGDVKAFYAK
-781 LAENEETFA
+781 LAENEAMFA
-790 ARYREAADKGLRQ
+790 ARYNEAASKGLRQ
-803 RFVATLVKDED
+803 RFVASLVKDNGS
-814 APLGY
+814 PFGY
-819 RACIGL
+819 KAKIGL
-825 EAVAP
+825 ECVDAS
-830 EHPLFSLSGT
+830 HPLFSLCGT
-840 DNCAIIRTD
+840 DNAALIQTD

-869 GVLNDIIV
+869 GVLNDIIM

>member
-1 MKVIP
+1 
-6 DLIGDLNKTERTK
+6 
-19 PIRSEATKRGNV
+19 
-31 NYCICM
+31 
-37 NAPAICTDYI
+37 
-47 YIEIRDNIH
+47 
-56 NMQVLKFGG
+56 MQVLKFGG
-65 TSVANAE
+65 SSVADAAA
-72 NMSKVVD
+72 MSKVVD

-87 DRTILVL
+87 DRSILVV
-94 SAISGCTDALIK
+94 SAIKGCTDTLIK
-106 IGTLASERD
+106 IGNLASKRD
-115 ESYKTLIDGLQTRHH
+115 ESYKELISGLQEQHH
-130 DIIKAFLPV
+130 QIISDLLPR
-139 EKQEDSIEVCDSLFD
+139 EKQEESTEVCDSLFD

-176 IQSFGELWS
+176 IQSFGEIWS
-185 TKIMATKLASIGIA
+185 TKILATKLASIGIE

-206 QIVRTVAKGDKNVTD
+206 KIIRTVAKGDKNIVD
-221 VQKTYSR
+221 AQKTYAR
-228 VNEMVEDNN
+228 VNEMLEGNPA
-237 VTQLFI
+237 TQLFV
-243 LPGFIASDRL
+243 LPGFIASDKQ

-264 DYTASLL
+264 DYTASLY

-334 IPIYIKDTFHP
+334 IPIYVKNTFAP
-345 EAAGTLI
+345 EAEGTLI
-352 EKHPPR
+352 EKNPPR
-358 SKDKLIGI
+358 SKDKVIGI

-418 VSEKDA
+418 VSENDA
-424 EKAREA
+424 ERAKEA

-449 EKGYSI
+449 EKGFSI
-455 VCLVGDDVLNQTGA
+455 VCLVGDDVLNQAGA
-469 TGRMLAALGRNSIPV
+469 TGRMLAALGRNSIRV

-489 GSSERNISA
+489 GSSERNISV
-498 IIASED
+498 IISSKD
-504 AEAAIRT
+504 TEAAIRT

-518 RRSGKE
+518 KRSGKD
-524 IHLFI
+524 INLFI
-529 AGYGTVGK
+529 AGYGTVGR

-548 KIEKRTGRR
+548 KIAARTGRR
-557 LHVCGLSN
+557 LHICGLAN
-565 SRRFILDK
+565 SRKFIMDK
-573 NGLSLD
+573 NGLDLNDIQEQLS
-579 NIKDRL
+579 K
-585 AAGESSA
+585 GQSSA
-592 DEAYFTRLA
+592 DEAYFTQLG

-622 YMNLFKKGYSV
+622 YMHLFKKGYSV

-644 YVRYAALKEAAIE
+644 YKQYAALKEAAIE

-681 VHSGDEILRIEAVL
+681 VHSGDEIIRIEAVL

-715 EVVKKAQDAGYT
+715 QVVRRAQEAGYT

-739 VLRKLLIL
+739 VLRKLIIL
-747 SREAGIPLDEKDVE
+747 SREAGVGIDEQDVE
-761 QTPILGPEFF
+761 ISSILGDEFF
-771 EGDVEEFYRK
+771 EGDVEAFYKK
-781 LAENEETFA
+781 LEENEEMFA
-790 ARYREAADKGLRQ
+790 ARYNEAASKGLRQ
-803 RFVATLVKDED
+803 RFIASLVKDEN
-814 APLGY
+814 APFGY
-819 RACIGL
+819 KAKIGL
-825 EAVAP
+825 ESVSS
-830 EHPLFSLSGT
+830 EHPLFSLCGT
-840 DNCAIIRTD
+840 DNAALIQTD

>member
-1 MKVIP
+1 
-6 DLIGDLNKTERTK
+6 
-19 PIRSEATKRGNV
+19 
-31 NYCICM
+31 
-37 NAPAICTDYI
+37 
-47 YIEIRDNIH
+47 
-56 NMQVLKFGG
+56 MQVLKFGG
-65 TSVANAE
+65 SSVSNAM

-79 IVTKAVDR
+79 IVVNAVDR
-87 DRTILVL
+87 DRTILVS
-94 SAISGCTDALIK
+94 SAISGCTDTLIK
-106 IGTLASERD
+106 IGTLASQRD
-115 ESYKTLIDGLQTRHH
+115 ESYKALIDGLQKQHH
-130 DIIKAFLPV
+130 DIINELLPR
-139 EKQEDSIEVCDSLFD
+139 EKQKESLEVCDGLFD

-163 YLLGELSPASLDA
+163 CLLGELSPASLDA

-185 TKIMATKLASIGIA
+185 TKILATKLASIGIA
-199 TKWVDSR
+199 TKWIDSR
-206 QIVRTVAKGDKNVTD
+206 QIIRTVAKGDKNVVD
-221 VQKTYSR
+221 IQKTYYR
-228 VNEMVEDNN
+228 INEVVESNPI
-237 VTQLFI
+237 TQLFV
-243 LPGFIASDRL
+243 LPGFIASDKQ

-264 DYTASLL
+264 DYTASLY
-271 AVGCKARILE
+271 AVGCKARVLE

-334 IPIYIKDTFHP
+334 IPIYVKNTFDPSAH
-345 EAAGTLI
+345 GTLI

-366 SNSDNI
+366 SNSDDI

-396 SQNDINIILITQASS
+396 SQNGINIILITQASS

-418 VSEKDA
+418 VAEKDA

-449 EKGYSI
+449 EKGFSI

-489 GSSERNISA
+489 GSSERNISV
-498 IIASED
+498 IISSED
-504 AEAAIRT
+504 AEGAIRT

-518 RRSGKE
+518 KRSGKD
-524 IHLFI
+524 INLFI
-529 AGYGTVGK
+529 AGFGTVGR

-548 KIEKRTGRR
+548 KIASRTGRR
-557 LHVCGLSN
+557 LRICGLSN
-565 SRRFILDK
+565 SRRFIIDK
-573 NGLSLD
+573 NGLDLND
-579 NIKDRL
+579 IKGQL
-585 AAGESSA
+585 ENGISAA
-592 DEAYFTRLA
+592 DEAYFTHLA

-622 YMNLFKKGYSV
+622 YMNLFKRGYSV

-644 YVRYAALKEAAIE
+644 YKQYAALKEAAIE

-681 VHSGDEILRIEAVL
+681 VHSGDEIVRIEAVL

-715 EVVKKAQDAGYT
+715 EVVRRAQDAGYT

-747 SREAGIPLDEKDVE
+747 SREAGVPLDEKDV
-761 QTPILGPEFF
+761 QISPILGDEFF
-771 EGDVEEFYRK
+771 EGDVDAFYAK
-781 LAENEETFA
+781 LAENEEMFA
-790 ARYREAADKGLRQ
+790 ARYNEAASKGLRQ
-803 RFVATLVKDED
+803 RFVASLIKDE
-814 APLGY
+814 ASELGY
-819 RACIGL
+819 RAKIGL
-825 EAVAP
+825 ENVD
-830 EHPLFSLSGT
+830 ESHPLFTLSGT
-840 DNCAIIRTD
+840 DNCAIIQTD

-869 GVLNDIIV
+869 GVLNDIIM

>member
-1 MKVIP
+1 
-6 DLIGDLNKTERTK
+6 
-19 PIRSEATKRGNV
+19 
-31 NYCICM
+31 
-37 NAPAICTDYI
+37 
-47 YIEIRDNIH
+47 
-56 NMQVLKFGG
+56 MQVLKFGG
-65 TSVANAE
+65 SSVANAD

-87 DRTILVL
+87 DRTILVA
-94 SAISGCTDALIK
+94 SAISGCTDTLIK
-106 IGTLASERD
+106 IGNLASQRDDSYKELIDELQIKHHEIIRNFLPLEKQD
-115 ESYKTLIDGLQTRHH
+115 ESKE
-130 DIIKAFLPV
+130 A
-139 EKQEDSIEVCDSLFD
+139 CDSLFD

-163 YLLGELSPASLDA
+163 FLLGELSPASLDA
-176 IQSFGELWS
+176 IQGFGELWS
-185 TKIMATKLASIGIA
+185 TKILATKLASIGIA
-199 TKWVDSR
+199 TKWIDSR
-206 QIVRTVAKGDKNVTD
+206 QIIRTVAKGDKNIVD

-228 VNEMVEDNN
+228 INEMVESNPI
-237 VTQLFI
+237 TQLFV
-243 LPGFIASDRL
+243 LPGFIASDKQ

-264 DYTASLL
+264 DYTASLY
-271 AVGCKARILE
+271 AVGCKARVLE

-294 KVVPTARTISN
+294 KIAPTARTISN

-334 IPIYIKDTFHP
+334 IPIYVKNTFDP
-345 EAAGTLI
+345 EAFGTLI

-358 SKDKLIGI
+358 SKDSVIGI

-449 EKGYSI
+449 EKGFSI
-455 VCLVGDDVLNQTGA
+455 VCLVGDDVLNQSGA

-489 GSSERNISA
+489 GSSERNISV
-498 IIASED
+498 IISSSD
-504 AEAAIRT
+504 TDAAIRT

-518 RRSGKE
+518 RRSGKD

-529 AGYGTVGK
+529 AGYGVVGK
-537 ALVDIIAKNRE
+537 ALVDIISKNRE

-573 NGLSLD
+573 NGLSLENIQDQLD
-579 NIKDRL
+579 NGI
-585 AAGESSA
+585 SSA
-592 DEAYFTRLA
+592 DEAYFTHLA

-633 VACNKITFSLP
+633 VACNKITFSSP
-644 YVRYAALKEAAIE
+644 YKQYAALKEAAIE

-715 EVVKKAQDAGYT
+715 EVVKRAQEAGYT

-747 SREAGIPLDEKDVE
+747 SREAGVSIDEKDVE
-761 QTPILGPEFF
+761 ISALLPQEFF
-771 EGDVEEFYRK
+771 EGNVDAFYAK
-781 LAENEETFA
+781 LAENEEMFA
-790 ARYREAADKGLRQ
+790 ARYNEAASKGLRQ
-803 RFVATLVKDED
+803 RFIASLVKDAD
-814 APLGY
+814 SPFGY
-819 RACIGL
+819 KAKIGL
-825 EAVAP
+825 EAIDSG
-830 EHPLFSLSGT
+830 HPLYNLCGT
-840 DNCAIIRTD
+840 DNAALIQTD
-849 FYPSPLVVQG
+849 FYPSPLVIQG

>member
-1 MKVIP
+1 
-6 DLIGDLNKTERTK
+6 
-19 PIRSEATKRGNV
+19 
-31 NYCICM
+31 
-37 NAPAICTDYI
+37 
-47 YIEIRDNIH
+47 
-56 NMQVLKFGG
+56 MQVLKFGG
-65 TSVANAE
+65 SSVANAQ

-79 IVTKAVDR
+79 IVVNAVDR
-87 DRTILVL
+87 DRTILVS
-94 SAISGCTDALIK
+94 SAISGCTDTLIK
-106 IGTLASERD
+106 IGTLASQRD
-115 ESYKTLIDGLQTRHH
+115 ESYKALIDGLQKQHH
-130 DIIKAFLPV
+130 DIINELLPR
-139 EKQEDSIEVCDSLFD
+139 EKQQESLEVCDGLFD
-154 SLRSIAQGV
+154 SLRSITQGV

-185 TKIMATKLASIGIA
+185 TKILATKLASIGIA
-199 TKWVDSR
+199 TKWIDSR
-206 QIVRTVAKGDKNVTD
+206 QIIRTVAKGDKNVVD
-221 VQKTYSR
+221 IQKTYYR
-228 VNEMVEDNN
+228 VNEMVESNPI
-237 VTQLFI
+237 TQLFV
-243 LPGFIASDRL
+243 LPGFIASDKQ

-264 DYTASLL
+264 DYTASLY
-271 AVGCKARILE
+271 AVGCKARVLE

-334 IPIYIKDTFHP
+334 IPIYVKNTFTP
-345 EAAGTLI
+345 EAHGTLI

-430 ADRCFAYEISLGKL
+430 ADKCFAYEISLGKL

-449 EKGYSI
+449 EKGFSI

-489 GSSERNISA
+489 GSSERNISV
-498 IIASED
+498 IISSED
-504 AEAAIRT
+504 AEAAIKT

-518 RRSGKE
+518 KRSGKD
-524 IHLFI
+524 INLFI
-529 AGYGTVGK
+529 AGFGTVGR
-537 ALVDIIAKNRE
+537 ALVDIIAKNRD
-548 KIEKRTGRR
+548 KIAARTGRR
-557 LHVCGLSN
+557 LRICGLSN
-565 SRRFILDK
+565 SRRFIIDK
-573 NGLSLD
+573 NGLDLND
-579 NIKDRL
+579 IKGQL
-585 AAGESSA
+585 ENGISAA
-592 DEAYFTRLA
+592 DEAYFTQLA

-622 YMNLFKKGYSV
+622 YMNLFKRGYSV

-644 YVRYAALKEAAIE
+644 YDQYAALKEAAIE

-681 VHSGDEILRIEAVL
+681 VHSGDEIIRIEAVL

-715 EVVKKAQDAGYT
+715 EVVRRAQDAGYT

-747 SREAGIPLDEKDVE
+747 SREAGVPLDEKDV
-761 QTPILGPEFF
+761 QVSPILGEEFF
-771 EGDVEEFYRK
+771 EGDVDSFYAK
-781 LAENEETFA
+781 LAENEAVFA
-790 ARYREAADKGLRQ
+790 ARYNEAASKGLRQ
-803 RFVATLVKDED
+803 RFVASLVKDE
-814 APLGY
+814 ASELGY
-819 RACIGL
+819 KAKIGL
-825 EAVAP
+825 ENVD
-830 EHPLFSLSGT
+830 ESHPLYNLNGT
-840 DNCAIIRTD
+840 DNCAIIQTD
-849 FYPSPLVVQG
+849 FYPSPLVIQG

-869 GVLNDIIV
+869 GVLNDIIM

>member
-1 MKVIP
+1 
-6 DLIGDLNKTERTK
+6 
-19 PIRSEATKRGNV
+19 
-31 NYCICM
+31 
-37 NAPAICTDYI
+37 
-47 YIEIRDNIH
+47 
-56 NMQVLKFGG
+56 MQVLKFGG
-65 TSVANAE
+65 SSVADAR

-79 IVTKAVDR
+79 IVTNAVDR
-87 DRTILVL
+87 DRTILVA
-94 SAISGCTDALIK
+94 SAISGCTDTLIR
-106 IGTLASERD
+106 IGTLASQRD
-115 ESYKTLIDGLQTRHH
+115 ESYKGLIDGLQQRHH
-130 DIIKAFLPV
+130 VIIKDFLPR
-139 EKQEDSIEVCDSLFD
+139 EKQEESLETCDALFD

-163 YLLGELSPASLDA
+163 FLLGELSPASLDA
-176 IQSFGELWS
+176 IQGFGELWS
-185 TKIMATKLASIGIA
+185 TKILATKLASIGIS
-199 TKWVDSR
+199 TKWIDSR
-206 QIVRTVAKGDKNVTD
+206 TIIRTIAKGDKNIVD

-228 VNEMVEDNN
+228 VNEMVENN
-237 VTQLFI
+237 PITQLFV
-243 LPGFIASDRL
+243 LPGFIASDKQ

-264 DYTASLL
+264 DYTASLY

-294 KVVPTARTISN
+294 KTVPTARTISN

-326 IQPVVAEG
+326 IQPVVTEG
-334 IPIYIKDTFHP
+334 IPIYIKNTFDP
-345 EAAGTLI
+345 EAPGTLI
-352 EKHPPR
+352 EKNPPR
-358 SKDKLIGI
+358 SKDSVIGI

-449 EKGYSI
+449 EKGFSI
-455 VCLVGDDVLNQTGA
+455 VCLVGDDVLNQSGA
-469 TGRMLAALGRNSIPV
+469 TGRMLAALGNNSIPV

-489 GSSERNISA
+489 GSSERNISV
-498 IIASED
+498 IISSSD
-504 AEAAIRT
+504 ADAAIKT

-518 RRSGKE
+518 RKSGKD

-529 AGYGTVGK
+529 AGYGVVGK
-537 ALVDIIAKNRE
+537 ALVDIISKNRD
-548 KIEKRTGRR
+548 KIEERTGRR
-557 LHVCGLSN
+557 LHVCGLAN
-565 SRRFILDK
+565 SRRFVIDK
-573 NGLSLD
+573 NGLALE
-579 NIKDRL
+579 NIAELL
-585 AAGESSA
+585 AEGESSA
-592 DEAYFTRLA
+592 DEAYFTQLA
-601 TLSLENSVFVDC
+601 TLTLENSVFVDC

-622 YMNLFKKGYSV
+622 YMNLFKRGYSV
-633 VACNKITFSLP
+633 VACNKITFSAP
-644 YVRYAALKEAAIE
+644 YKHYAALKSAAIE

-668 GAALPILESISRS
+668 GAALPILESISRN

-707 GGEGGTFA
+707 GGIGGTFA
-715 EVVKKAQDAGYT
+715 EVVKRAQDAGYT

-747 SREAGIPLDEKDVE
+747 SREAGVGIDEKDVDVS
-761 QTPILGPEFF
+761 PILPEEFF
-771 EGDVEEFYRK
+771 EGDVEAFYAK
-781 LAENEETFA
+781 LAANEDMFA
-790 ARYREAADKGLRQ
+790 AQYKEAAAQGLRQ
-803 RFVATLVKDED
+803 RFVASLVKDAE
-814 APLGY
+814 APFGY
-819 RACIGL
+819 KARIGL
-825 EAVAP
+825 ERVEAS
-830 EHPLFSLSGT
+830 HPLYSLCGT
-840 DNCAIIRTD
+840 DNAALIQTE

-869 GVLNDIIV
+869 GVLNDIIM

>member
-1 MKVIP
+1 
-6 DLIGDLNKTERTK
+6 
-19 PIRSEATKRGNV
+19 
-31 NYCICM
+31 
-37 NAPAICTDYI
+37 
-47 YIEIRDNIH
+47 
-56 NMQVLKFGG
+56 MQVLKFGG
-65 TSVANAE
+65 SSVSDAA
-72 NMSKVVD
+72 NMSKVVE

-87 DRTILVL
+87 DRTILVA
-94 SAISGCTDALIK
+94 SAISGCTDTLIR
-106 IGTLASERD
+106 IGNLAAERD
-115 ESYKTLIDGLQTRHH
+115 ESYKELISGLQARHH
-130 DIIKAFLPV
+130 EIIRSLLPM
-139 EKQEDSIEVCDSLFD
+139 EKQEESTEVCDSLFD

-163 YLLGELSPASLDA
+163 CLLGELSPASLDA

-185 TKIMATKLASIGIA
+185 TKILATKLASIGIA
-199 TKWVDSR
+199 TKWIDSR
-206 QIVRTVAKGDKNVTD
+206 KIIRTVAKGDKNVVD
-221 VQKTYSR
+221 VQKTYYR
-228 VNEMVEDNN
+228 VNEMVENN
-237 VTQLFI
+237 PITQLFV
-243 LPGFIASDRL
+243 LPGFIASDKQ

-264 DYTASLL
+264 DYTASLY

-334 IPIYIKDTFHP
+334 IPIYVKNTFDP
-345 EAAGTLI
+345 EAHGTLI
-352 EKHPPR
+352 EKNPPR

-424 EKAREA
+424 EKAKEA

-449 EKGYSI
+449 EKGFSI

-489 GSSERNISA
+489 GSSERNISV
-498 IIASED
+498 IISSSD

-518 RRSGKE
+518 RRSGKD
-524 IHLFI
+524 INLFI
-529 AGYGTVGK
+529 AGFGSVGR
-537 ALVDIIAKNRE
+537 ALVDIIAKNRD
-548 KIEKRTGRR
+548 KIAARTGRR
-557 LHVCGLSN
+557 IHVCGLSN
-565 SRRFILDK
+565 SRRFIIDKHGLDLNDIK
-573 NGLSLD
+573 TQLD
-579 NIKDRL
+579 NGI
-585 AAGESSA
+585 SSA
-592 DEAYFTRLA
+592 DEAYFTQLA

-633 VACNKITFSLP
+633 VACNKITFSSP
-644 YVRYAALKEAAIE
+644 YKQYAALKEAAIE

-715 EVVKKAQDAGYT
+715 EVVKRAQDAGYT

-739 VLRKLLIL
+739 VLRKLIIL
-747 SREAGIPLDEKDVE
+747 SREAGVGIDEKDVE
-761 QTPILGPEFF
+761 ISPILGEEFF
-771 EGDVEEFYRK
+771 EGDVASFYEK
-781 LAENEETFA
+781 LAQNEEMFA
-790 ARYREAADKGLRQ
+790 ERYAEAASKGLRQ
-803 RFVATLVKDED
+803 RFVASLVKDAD
-814 APLGY
+814 APFGY
-819 RACIGL
+819 RAKIGL
-825 EAVAP
+825 ESIDAS
-830 EHPLFSLSGT
+830 HPLFNLCGT
-840 DNCAIIRTD
+840 DNAALIQTD
-849 FYPSPLVVQG
+849 FYPSPLVIQG

-869 GVLNDIIV
+869 GVLNDIII

>member
-1 MKVIP
+1 
-6 DLIGDLNKTERTK
+6 
-19 PIRSEATKRGNV
+19 
-31 NYCICM
+31 
-37 NAPAICTDYI
+37 
-47 YIEIRDNIH
+47 
-56 NMQVLKFGG
+56 MQVLKFGG
-65 TSVANAE
+65 SSVADAQ
-72 NMSKVVD
+72 NMAKVVD
-79 IVTKAVDR
+79 IVANAVDR
-87 DRTILVL
+87 DRTILVA
-94 SAISGCTDALIK
+94 SAISGCTDTLIR
-106 IGTLASERD
+106 IGTLASQRD
-115 ESYKTLIDGLQTRHH
+115 ESYKELINGLQEKHH
-130 DIIKAFLPV
+130 TIIRDFLPH
-139 EKQEDSIEVCDSLFD
+139 EKQDESIEVCDSLFD

-163 YLLGELSPASLDA
+163 FLLGELSPTSLDA
-176 IQSFGELWS
+176 IQGFGELWS
-185 TKIMATKLASIGIA
+185 TKILATKLASIGIA
-199 TKWVDSR
+199 TRWVDSR
-206 QIVRTVAKGDKNVTD
+206 QIIRTIAKGDKNVVD

-228 VNEMVEDNN
+228 INAMVENN
-237 VTQLFI
+237 PITQLFV
-243 LPGFIASDRL
+243 LPGFIASDKQ

-264 DYTASLL
+264 DYTASLY

-326 IQPVVAEG
+326 IQPVVTEG
-334 IPIYIKDTFHP
+334 IPIYVKNTFDP
-345 EAAGTLI
+345 AAYGTLI
-352 EKHPPR
+352 EKNPPR
-358 SKDKLIGI
+358 RKDPVIGI

-449 EKGYSI
+449 EKGFSI
-455 VCLVGDDVLNQTGA
+455 VCLVGDDVLNHSGA
-469 TGRMLAALGRNSIPV
+469 TGRMLATLGRNSIPV

-489 GSSERNISA
+489 GSSERNISV
-498 IIASED
+498 IISSSD
-504 AEAAIRT
+504 TDAAIRT

-518 RRSGKE
+518 RKSGKD

-529 AGYGTVGK
+529 AGYGVVGK
-537 ALVDIIAKNRE
+537 ALVDIISKNRDR
-548 KIEKRTGRR
+548 IEARTGRR

-565 SRRFILDK
+565 SRRFVIDK
-573 NGLSLD
+573 NGLELE
-579 NIKDRL
+579 NIAGLL

-592 DEAYFTRLA
+592 DEAYFTHLA
-601 TLSLENSVFVDC
+601 TLTLENSVFVDC

-633 VACNKITFSLP
+633 VACNKITFSAP
-644 YVRYAALKEAAIE
+644 YKHYAALKEAAIE

-681 VHSGDEILRIEAVL
+681 VHSGDEIARIEAVL

-715 EVVKKAQDAGYT
+715 EVVRRAQDAGYT

-747 SREAGIPLDEKDVE
+747 SREAGVPLDEKDV
-761 QTPILGPEFF
+761 QISPILSDDFF
-771 EGDVEEFYRK
+771 EGDVEAFYTK
-781 LAENEETFA
+781 LAENEAVFA
-790 ARYREAADKGLRQ
+790 ERYSEAASKGLRQ
-803 RFVATLVKDED
+803 RFVASLIKDEQ
-814 APLGY
+814 APLRY
-819 RACIGL
+819 RARIGL
-825 EAVAP
+825 ESIS
-830 EHPLFSLSGT
+830 ESHPLYSLSGT
-840 DNCAIIRTD
+840 DNCAIIQTD

-869 GVLNDIIV
+869 GVLNDIIM

>member
-1 MKVIP
+1 
-6 DLIGDLNKTERTK
+6 
-19 PIRSEATKRGNV
+19 
-31 NYCICM
+31 
-37 NAPAICTDYI
+37 
-47 YIEIRDNIH
+47 
-56 NMQVLKFGG
+56 MQVLKFGG
-65 TSVANAE
+65 SSVANAT
-72 NMSKVVD
+72 NMSLVVD

-87 DRTILVL
+87 DRTILVV
-94 SAISGCTDALIK
+94 SAISGCTDTLIE
-106 IGTLASERD
+106 IGTLASQRD
-115 ESYKTLIDGLQTRHH
+115 ESYKELINGLQQKHH
-130 DIIKAFLPV
+130 DIINALLPR
-139 EKQEDSIEVCDSLFD
+139 EKQEESLEVCDSLFD

-185 TKIMATKLASIGIA
+185 TKILATKLASIGIE
-199 TKWVDSR
+199 TKWIDSR
-206 QIVRTVAKGDKNVTD
+206 NIIRTVAKGEKNIVD
-221 VQKTYSR
+221 IQKTYYR
-228 VNEMVEDNN
+228 VNEMVESNN
-237 VTQLFI
+237 MTQLFV
-243 LPGFIASDRL
+243 LPGFIASDKQ

-264 DYTASLL
+264 DYTASLY

-294 KVVPTARTISN
+294 KIVPTARTISN
-305 ISYKAALELSH
+305 ISYKAAQELSH

-334 IPIYIKDTFHP
+334 IPIYIKNTFEP
-345 EAAGTLI
+345 DAYGTLI

-366 SNSDNI
+366 SNSDDI

-396 SQNDINIILITQASS
+396 SQNDIHIILITQASS

-449 EKGYSI
+449 EKGFSI

-489 GSSERNISA
+489 GSSERNISV
-498 IIASED
+498 IISSHD

-518 RRSGKE
+518 KRSGKD
-524 IHLFI
+524 INLFI
-529 AGYGTVGK
+529 AGFGTVGR
-537 ALVDIIAKNRE
+537 ALVDIISKNRE
-548 KIEKRTGRR
+548 KIAERTGRR
-557 LHVCGLSN
+557 LHICGLSN
-565 SRRFILDK
+565 SRRFIIDK
-573 NGLSLD
+573 NGLELSTIKEQLD
-579 NIKDRL
+579 N
-585 AAGESSA
+585 GQSSA
-592 DEAYFTRLA
+592 DEAYFSQLG

-633 VACNKITFSLP
+633 VACNKITFSSP
-644 YVRYAALKEAAIE
+644 YKQYAALKQAAIE

-715 EVVKKAQDAGYT
+715 EIVRRAQDAGYT

-739 VLRKLLIL
+739 VLRKLIIL
-747 SREAGIPLDEKDVE
+747 SREAGVGIDEKDVDIS
-761 QTPILGPEFF
+761 PILGEEFF
-771 EGDVEEFYRK
+771 EGDVEAFYAK
-781 LAENEETFA
+781 LAENEEMFA
-790 ARYREAADKGLRQ
+790 ARYNEAASKGLRQ
-803 RFVATLVKDED
+803 RFVASLVKDE
-814 APLGY
+814 ASPFGY
-819 RACIGL
+819 KAKIGL
-825 EAVAP
+825 ESVSP
-830 EHPLFSLSGT
+830 EHPLFNLCGT
-840 DNCAIIRTD
+840 DNAALIQTE

-869 GVLNDIIV
+869 GVLNDIIM

>member
-1 MKVIP
+1 
-6 DLIGDLNKTERTK
+6 
-19 PIRSEATKRGNV
+19 
-31 NYCICM
+31 
-37 NAPAICTDYI
+37 
-47 YIEIRDNIH
+47 
-56 NMQVLKFGG
+56 MQVLKFGG
-65 TSVANAE
+65 SSVANAQ

-79 IVTKAVDR
+79 IVIKAVDR
-87 DRTILVL
+87 DRTILVA
-94 SAISGCTDALIK
+94 SAISGCTDTLIR

-115 ESYKTLIDGLQTRHH
+115 ESYKTLIDELQKKHH
-130 DIIKAFLPV
+130 DIINELLPR
-139 EKQEDSIEVCDSLFD
+139 EKQVESLEVCDSLFD
-154 SLRSIAQGV
+154 SLRSITQGV

-185 TKIMATKLASIGIA
+185 TKILATKIASIGIA
-199 TKWVDSR
+199 TKWIDSR
-206 QIVRTVAKGDKNVTD
+206 SIIRTIAKGDKNVVD
-221 VQKTYSR
+221 VQKTYYR
-228 VNEMVEDNN
+228 INEVVENDP
-237 VTQLFI
+237 VTQLFV
-243 LPGFIASDRL
+243 LPGFIASDKQ

-264 DYTASLL
+264 DYTASLY

-305 ISYKAALELSH
+305 ISYKAAQELSH

-334 IPIYIKDTFHP
+334 IPIYVKNTFDP
-345 EAAGTLI
+345 GAYGTLI
-352 EKHPPR
+352 EKNPPR

-449 EKGYSI
+449 EKGFSI

-489 GSSERNISA
+489 GSSERNISV
-498 IIASED
+498 IISSDD

-518 RRSGKE
+518 RRSGKD
-524 IHLFI
+524 INLFI
-529 AGYGTVGK
+529 AGFGTVGR
-537 ALVDIIAKNRE
+537 ALVDIIAKNRD
-548 KIEKRTGRR
+548 KIAERTGRR

-565 SRRFILDK
+565 SRRFIIDKHGLDLTNIK
-573 NGLSLD
+573 EQLD
-579 NIKDRL
+579 NGIS
-585 AAGESSA
+585 AA
-592 DEAYFTRLA
+592 DEAYFSNLA

-644 YVRYAALKEAAIE
+644 YKQYAALKEAAIE

-681 VHSGDEILRIEAVL
+681 VHSGDEIIRIEAVL

-715 EVVKKAQDAGYT
+715 EVVKRAQDAGYT

-747 SREAGIPLDEKDVE
+747 SREAGVALDEKDVLIS
-761 QTPILGPEFF
+761 PILGDEFF
-771 EGDVEEFYRK
+771 EGDVDAFYAK
-781 LAENEETFA
+781 LAENEEMFA
-790 ARYREAADKGLRQ
+790 ARYNEAASKGLRQ
-803 RFVATLVKDED
+803 RFVASLIKDENS
-814 APLGY
+814 PLGY
-819 RACIGL
+819 RAKTGL
-825 EAVAP
+825 EAVSAD
-830 EHPLFSLSGT
+830 HPLFNLNGT
-840 DNCAIIRTD
+840 DNCAIIQTD

-869 GVLNDIIV
+869 GVLNDIIM